1 MSKPTGRKNGRPTKH
16 EARYKNVGRPSVM
29 TPEVIAKLEEAFSNA
44 MTDNQACFLAGISHD
59 SLDKYVKKNPS
70 FGVRKELLKKSVDI
84 TAKKTLV
91 GAVNGGDLPSV
102 KFWLERKCKDEFSV
116 RNELTGKEG
125 KPIEL
130 NMNIEKDEEDYLKNV
145 FTGIENKNK
154 VEPSETGDDFID
166 DAN

>member
-1 MSKPTGRKNGRPTKH
+1 
-16 EARYKNVGRPSVM
+16 M
-29 TPEVIAKLEEAFSNA
+29 TPQVLAKLEDAFSNA
-44 MTDNQACFLAGISHD
+44 MTDAQACFLADISED
-59 SLDKYVKKNPS
+59 ALYRYFKKNPA
-70 FGVRKELLKKSVDI
+70 FKERREVLKNNIDVL
-84 TAKKTLV
+84 AKNRLIN
-91 GAVNGGDLPSV
+91 AIHSGDVSSV
-102 KFWLERKCKDEFSV
+102 KFWLERKCKDEFAV